1 MTATLKSDRLTGK
14 VCQFLRR
21 SHGLAYAQIAPDL
34 TIVEASPNLKELVT
48 PTAED
53 VVGQP
58 LTELF
63 WEFIGAEGALAAI
76 LRGESSSYH
85 LEWVNF
91 VLPDG
96 STTYLTFEV
105 VALDAAEPGAGL
117 LFLVEDATAHGVLEQ
132 VVMQDRNDLRLTQ
145 ARLAATNAEL
155 QRLLQFKSLMLSFAS
170 SEFRTPLTT
179 IRLYAG
185 LLKQDPPQVTLE
197 DRRRF
202 IATICGQADRLDYL
216 VNDLLDLDRIES
228 GRLILERARCD
239 LSSLAREVADEM
251 NAIVIPR
258 RLSLTLDLPETP
270 LVVEGDPDH
279 LRRIVYNLLS
289 NAVRYTP
296 EGGRIQVVG
305 RSETEAVVLQVADTG
320 PGMTETQLAHLFQPY
335 YRTEEARRSSF
346 AGAGLGLFIVKHL
359 VEAHAGHIE
368 VDSQPGQGTTF
379 TVHLPLK

>member
-1 MTATLKSDRLTGK
+1 MTANLKSDRLAGK
-14 VCQFLRR
+14 VCKFLRR

-48 PTAED
+48 PTAAE

-63 WEFIGAEGALAAI
+63 WEFIGAEETLFAI
-76 LRGESSSYH
+76 LRGESSHYH

-105 VALDAAEPGAGL
+105 VPLDAAEPGAGL

-132 VVMQDRNDLRLTQ
+132 AVMQDRNDLRLIQ
-145 ARLAATNAEL
+145 AQLAATNAEL
-155 QRLLQFKSLMLSFAS
+155 QRLLQFKSLILSIAS
-170 SEFRTPLTT
+170 NEFRTPLTT

-185 LLKQDPPQVTLE
+185 LLKQDPPHVTSE

-239 LSSLAREVADEM
+239 LSSLVREVADEM

-270 LVVEGDPDH
+270 LVVDGDQDH
-279 LRRIVYNLLS
+279 IRRIIYNLLS

-296 EGGRIQVVG
+296 EGGRIQVAG
-305 RSETEAVVLQVADTG
+305 KSEAEAVVLQVTDTG

-359 VEAHAGHIE
+359 VEAHAGHIK